1 MHLCLLLLCCLPC
14 SDYHV
19 CDVCMHCGSILSPV
33 AKPPAVSGLSQ
44 GMIAGV
50 QTGTSSTPTVI
61 CRMCDNS
68 SSGIERVA
76 MPYVFRYL
84 AAELAAMNIKVT
96 VGVK

>member
-1 MHLCLLLLCCLPC
+1 
-14 SDYHV
+14 
-19 CDVCMHCGSILSPV
+19 MHCGGILSPV

-50 QTGTSSTPTVI
+50 QTGTGSSPTVI

>member
-1 MHLCLLLLCCLPC
+1 MCAC

-19 CDVCMHCGSILSPV
+19 CDVCTHCGSILTPV

-44 GMIAGV
+44 GLMAGL
-50 QTGTSSTPTVI
+50 QNSNPTVV

-68 SSGIERVA
+68 STGIERVA

-96 VGVK
+96 VGIK